1 MNKNLK
7 ISYILLFI
15 FSGIL
20 LAWPT
25 LSNFFGGV
33 GINFVAILGITFAIS
48 ALCFLDKDAFKRIK
62 DLLFV
67 ACGFCL
73 LELIIYFACE
83 YGYGEILE
91 GFIIYQNIISFLGIL
106 FLAYICFR
114 FITEIKNIRIS
125 FIEVMLGNEKRVRK
139 EKKKS
144 KEISNG
150 SLEEKPI
157 NRPQEE
163 TKTEEE
169 TTIVIETEE

>member
-7 ISYILLFI
+7 TSYILLFV

-25 LSNFFGGV
+25 LTNFFSGV
-33 GINFVAILGITFAIS
+33 GINFVAIVGITFAIS
-48 ALCFLDKDAFKRIK
+48 ALCFLDKTTFKRIK
-62 DLLFV
+62 DMLFCS
-67 ACGFCL
+67 CGFCL

-83 YGYGEILE
+83 YGHGETFE
-91 GFIIYQNIISFLGIL
+91 GFIVYQNIISFLGLL

-114 FITEIKNIRIS
+114 FITEIKNIRIG
-125 FIEVMLGNEKRVRK
+125 FIEIMLGNQQRVKK

-157 NRPQEE
+157 NQNQEDI
-163 TKTEEE
+163 KNEEE
-169 TTIVIETEE
+169 TTVIIETEE